1 MDDDLLT
8 ALYHAASSEE
18 PDTMDGPSL
27 SDYYQRREETEQTR
41 RALVDAVGDEV
52 DVDSYGVAM
61 ECQGFVNGFRL
72 ALGLCM
78 GANRRPPP
86 RCSPSWGITR
96 SWRSWSTPTP
106 TRRNRRGSSTAGPG
120 HRLQRGSAWPFGNCL
135 CW

>member
-27 SDYYQRREETEQTR
+27 CDYYQRREETEQTR

-72 ALGLCM
+72 ALGIAGELEPYSFDDEEEERAM
-78 GANRRPPP
+78 RRME
-86 RCSPSWGITR
+86 REDR
-96 SWRSWSTPTP
+96 
-106 TRRNRRGSSTAGPG
+106 
-120 HRLQRGSAWPFGNCL
+120 
-135 CW
+135 

>member
-27 SDYYQRREETEQTR
+27 CDYYRRRDETEHTR

-61 ECQGFVNGFRL
+61 ECQGFANGFNL
-72 ALGLCM
+72 ALGLCVEV
-78 GANRRPPP
+78 
-86 RCSPSWGITR
+86 I
-96 SWRSWSTPTP
+96 
-106 TRRNRRGSSTAGPG
+106 
-120 HRLQRGSAWPFGNCL
+120 
-135 CW
+135 